1 MGEIK
6 RGSGVKCQKVE
17 TLVKLQGAAY
27 VFERL
32 SEATVRPELYFFDFQ
47 RFLA

>member
-1 MGEIK
+1 MTHIQVMEEKNAAI
-6 RGSGVKCQKVE
+6 
-17 TLVKLQGAAY
+17 QGAAY

>member
-1 MGEIK
+1 MVSNID
-6 RGSGVKCQKVE
+6 QKNITKSIDV
-17 TLVKLQGAAY
+17 QGAAY